1 MKILHIS
8 DTHSKHRLLELP
20 KGDVLIH
27 SGDFTFGGSERERHA
42 FIQWFC
48 ELPYK
53 HKIFIAGNHDSC
65 MCGVEAIQ
73 ELPENV
79 YYLCNSS
86 VTIEGVKF
94 YGVPMFMED
103 ILEEKYDC
111 LFEKI
116 PQDTDVLI
124 THQPPYGILDGG
136 DYKGQ
141 PYHYG
146 NKILLNRVKQV
157 KPRFHLFGH
166 DHNVFGVTSEDGIT
180 FSNAAVVDEKY
191 NFCRQANELDF

>member
-1 MKILHIS
+1 
-8 DTHSKHRLLELP
+8 
-20 KGDVLIH
+20 
-27 SGDFTFGGSERERHA
+27 
-42 FIQWFC
+42 
-48 ELPYK
+48 
-53 HKIFIAGNHDSC
+53 
-65 MCGVEAIQ
+65 
-73 ELPENV
+73 
-79 YYLCNSS
+79 
-86 VTIEGVKF
+86 
-94 YGVPMFMED
+94 MFMED